1 MNFSRSDKLIG
12 IGGHD
17 NIIRILETATGK
29 LHSKMTGHFSA
40 VSALIFSQD
49 DQNIISGGTDG
60 MIKIWDTETGREII
74 SLDTKKGFVRDL
86 KFDSKF
92 NTLTAYFDRQNEGV
106 FEIKFPNLSEI
117 DSSVIMGF
125 SDSDPQD

>member
-1 MNFSRSDKLIG
+1 
-12 IGGHD
+12 
-17 NIIRILETATGK
+17 
-29 LHSKMTGHFSA
+29 
-40 VSALIFSQD
+40 
-49 DQNIISGGTDG
+49 
-60 MIKIWDTETGREII
+60 
-74 SLDTKKGFVRDL
+74 VRDL

>member
-1 MNFSRSDKLIG
+1 MVRGWVNVSNLSAI
-12 IGGHD
+12 
-17 NIIRILETATGK
+17 IIRNIDENIKPVKTDPLIK
-29 LHSKMTGHFSA
+29 KMY
-40 VSALIFSQD
+40 D
-49 DQNIISGGTDG
+49 
-60 MIKIWDTETGREII
+60 KII

-117 DSSVIMGF
+117 DSSGVN
-125 SDSDPQD
+125 

>member
-1 MNFSRSDKLIG
+1 
-12 IGGHD
+12 
-17 NIIRILETATGK
+17 
-29 LHSKMTGHFSA
+29 
-40 VSALIFSQD
+40 
-49 DQNIISGGTDG
+49 

-74 SLDTKKGFVRDL
+74 SLDTKNGFVRDL